1 VPASPHPRTCGA
13 RPRSRSLHSG
23 GGDLRLGTAITV
35 LLTSLAAC
43 SPGDTDWPQR
53 YGDAANTN
61 VSACWL
67 EPPLVE
73 VWRQALAP
81 TQPLPSVAAAGV
93 WCAPLIESRG
103 PGVVGAS
110 AAAGTALWEHRA
122 AASTHPVRAVSV
134 VGSQLL
140 VEWCNTPG
148 FSWLDLLTGRVGGDL
163 GLTVY
168 SPGTNRVVPVKPSA
182 LSLCG
187 EDTVVLS
194 NRNWAGAYSLRRGQ
208 WLWSKPSHSLEPPLY
223 GGAALSVVSVD
234 PLVGQ
239 RKPAF
244 TEDIVVIGPY
254 SGWFGGFRAAD
265 GEPLWLRRPGAEKPG
280 QCWTMHYVGAGP
292 RPPVLLRGY
301 ECFGSALLSRGSVLC
316 PLGEG
321 GVAALSAGDGS
332 LRWAFDDRWARAP
345 NAMVSPYMSL
355 ALAESV
361 GAVLYPS
368 FDGNLYCLDLDTGAV
383 RWAQPWA
390 MDGSLYT
397 KYCALRAF
405 APVVTEGDRRQVVYL
420 RGCRALTAFDV
431 RAGTVLWQQEMPPS
445 ACAPA
450 VHGGA
455 LYVTSGEFVDDRHT
469 RDCSASCFAPTVRLY
484 RLGFGLP
491 VEGDTPLAEREPPWP
506 AKHAPEIV
514 KLTFGLESNGDGKEK
529 ELKAWLAQQEWPRAG
544 CQALVSVDWLTDD
557 VDLSDRTFTLAK
569 RLADRCRKLAR
580 TFEPAY
586 FDLAPEANVYL
597 RAHPDQTKELLE
609 VLTRVRGRVKEA
621 SPQTRV
627 LVSLQ
632 YELWQGWNS
641 HLEGAKRKPDR
652 LGELR
657 GIPPTEKLTTQV
669 GLAQLLDGVVDCFGI
684 STDPSVIAQRP
695 GHLPLDYYYRLANA
709 TQKPL
714 LFTDVRWPAG
724 ATGDG
729 KAQAEFVDVF
739 SRRIYWL
746 DPAAVIWPAYDPESA
761 KALKCEGYSLVAA
774 GAAAPPKAWQD
785 LVGWRTLPQRPQP
798 GPPIV
803 LAKAEEG
810 F

>member
-1 VPASPHPRTCGA
+1 M
-13 RPRSRSLHSG
+13 
-23 GGDLRLGTAITV
+23 V
-35 LLTSLAAC
+35 LLGLIFASGVAA
-43 SPGDTDWPQR
+43 GDNDWPQR

-81 TQPLPSVAAAGV
+81 TQPLPSVASAGV
-93 WCAPLIESRG
+93 WCAPLIEARG
-103 PGVVGAS
+103 PGVVGVS

-122 AASTHPVRAVSV
+122 AASTPPLRAVSV

-140 VEWCNTPG
+140 AEWCGTPCL
-148 FSWLDLLTGRVGGDL
+148 SWLDLVTGRAGGDL
-163 GLTVY
+163 GLTVC
-168 SPGTNRVVPVKPSA
+168 SPGTNHAVPVRPSS

-187 EDTVVLS
+187 GDTVVLS
-194 NRNWAGAYSLRRGQ
+194 NRNWTGAYSLRRGQ
-208 WLWSKPSHSLEPPLY
+208 WLWHKRSHSLEPPLY
-223 GGAALSVVSVD
+223 GGAALSAVTVD
-234 PLVGQ
+234 PLRGQ

-244 TEDIVVIGPY
+244 AGDIVAIGPY

-280 QCWTMHYVGAGP
+280 QSCTMHYVGAGP
-292 RPPVLLRGY
+292 VPPVLLKGY
-301 ECFGSALLSRGSVLC
+301 ECFGSALISRGSVLC

-321 GVAALSAGDGS
+321 GVAALSAGDGA

-345 NAMVSPYMSL
+345 DAMVSPYMSL

-361 GAVLYPS
+361 NAVLYPS
-368 FDGNLYCLDLDTGAV
+368 FDGNLYCFDLDTGAV

-405 APVVTEGDRRQVVYL
+405 APVVTEGDRPQVVYL

-431 RAGTVLWQQEMPPS
+431 RDGTVLWQQELPPS

-455 LYVTSGEFVDDRHT
+455 LYVTSGEFLDYMHT
-469 RDCSASCFAPTVRLY
+469 RNCSASCFAPTVRLY

-491 VEGDTPLAEREPPWP
+491 VESDTPLTERKPPWP
-506 AKHAPEIV
+506 AKDAPEIV
-514 KLTFGLESNGDGKEK
+514 KLTFGLEPNGDEK
-529 ELKAWLAQQEWPRAG
+529 DLKAWLAQQEWPQAG
-544 CQALVSVDWLTDD
+544 CQALVTVDWLTDD

-569 RLADRCRKLAR
+569 RVADRCRELAR

-597 RAHPDQTKELLE
+597 RAHPDQAKELLE
-609 VLTRVRGRVKEA
+609 VLARARGRVKEA

-641 HLEGAKRKPDR
+641 HFEGAKRKPDR

-657 GIPPTEKLTTQV
+657 GILPTEKLTTQV
-669 GLAQLLDGVVDCFGI
+669 GIAQLLDGVVDCFGI
-684 STDPSVIAQRP
+684 STDPSVIAQQP
-695 GHLPLDYYYRLANA
+695 ADLPLDYYYRIANA
-709 TQKPL
+709 TKKPL

-724 ATGDG
+724 ADR
-729 KAQAEFVDVF
+729 KAQEEFVDVL
-739 SRRIYWL
+739 SRRAYWL
-746 DPAAVIWPAYDPESA
+746 DPAAVIWPAYDPDTA
-761 KALKCEGYSLVAA
+761 KELGCEGYALAA
-774 GAAAPPKAWQD
+774 AKGAAPPKAWQD